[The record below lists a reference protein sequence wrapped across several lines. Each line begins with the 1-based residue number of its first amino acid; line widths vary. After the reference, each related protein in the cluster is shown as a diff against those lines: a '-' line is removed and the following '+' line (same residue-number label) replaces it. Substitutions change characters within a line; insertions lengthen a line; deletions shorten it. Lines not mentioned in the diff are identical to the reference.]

1 MSTVITSS
9 TTPCPGKVSKPIY
22 TDHDLYTIPKLTYDN
37 VNYWK
42 LAMFNYIQGN
52 GLFGFIDV
60 QMIPPPKIIEDVQ
73 QSTWIE
79 NPIYKCWEEIDNELK
94 MSIISTI
101 HDELLATIP
110 SSFTEPKGSVEST
123 IHDELLET
131 LPRSFTNPLAATDR
145 SHDQHGEIPG
155 SFKRKSSADLWT
167 YIDKNIHR
175 RPKMTHPDRVG
186 DGQKITQHLPL
197 YKAAVEGDVKSL
209 HEILEKE
216 PTVVRDIITGAS
228 ETALIIASHK
238 ENNNEFVAELV
249 KLLSRD
255 DLAMQNS
262 FGRTAMFGAAA
273 TGNVKTL
280 EIMVEKNNDLPNIR
294 DMYNLLPLH
303 FAAYAGQKHSVHY
316 LLKVTKLTYEEVT
329 ERLEGSSLIT
339 ALISGGFY
347 DICLNMLKECPQLA
361 VAEVSPLETLTNKNS
376 AFLSGA
382 HFSF

>member
-79 NPIYKCWEEIDNELK
+79 NPIYKRWEEIDNELK

-131 LPRSFTNPLAATDR
+131 LP
-145 SHDQHGEIPG
+145 I
-155 SFKRKSSADLWT
+155 
-167 YIDKNIHR
+167 
-175 RPKMTHPDRVG
+175 G

-249 KLLSRD
+249 KLLSQD
-255 DLAMQNS
+255 DLAMQDS

-280 EIMVEKNNDLPNIR
+280 EIMVGKNKDLPYIR

-347 DICLNMLKECPQLA
+347 DLPSELQCP
-361 VAEVSPLETLTNKNS
+361 VDYYKSIGDTENPVEEVVK
-376 AFLSGA
+376 
-382 HFSF
+382 